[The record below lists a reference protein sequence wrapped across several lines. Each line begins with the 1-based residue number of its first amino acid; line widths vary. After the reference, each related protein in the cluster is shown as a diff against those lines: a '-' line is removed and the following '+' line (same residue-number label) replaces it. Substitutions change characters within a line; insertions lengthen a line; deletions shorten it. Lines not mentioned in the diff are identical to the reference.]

1 MKRQMYWYV
10 LDSFN
15 HSVTKTSFIQMYV
28 VDCADERRF
37 EEAAQVLFELLQE
50 EKLQNVPIL
59 IFANKKDLDFALPA
73 GEVSIK

>member
-1 MKRQMYWYV
+1 
-10 LDSFN
+10 
-15 HSVTKTSFIQMYV
+15 MYV

-73 GEVSIK
+73 GEVSMKQIILVTN